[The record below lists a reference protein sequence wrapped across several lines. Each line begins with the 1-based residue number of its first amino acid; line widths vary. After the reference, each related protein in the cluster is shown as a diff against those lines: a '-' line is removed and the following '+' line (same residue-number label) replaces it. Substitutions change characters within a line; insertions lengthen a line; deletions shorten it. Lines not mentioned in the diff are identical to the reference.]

1 MATSTSGNKSVKK
14 SETKAK
20 TLSKA
25 NKKRVVKSKRAAV
38 RTASKTTLRTVKK
51 KTTAKKTAAR
61 PKVKPEGHAPHSAR
75 ITANRGEVKA
85 IASRTQF
92 LARDEDKRNWLLID
106 AKGQTVGRLASQIAN
121 ILRGKHKPTFTP
133 NNDVGDFVVVINA
146 EQLKFTSNKE
156 EKKNY
161 HYHTGFIGG
170 LKTVSAGQVR
180 EKHPERLLEFAV
192 KGMIPRN
199 PLGRRQ
205 ILKLKIYK
213 GDKHP
218 HAAQNPQAWELR
230 YDSAVVAK

>member
-1 MATSTSGNKSVKK
+1 MASTTAKK
-14 SETKAK
+14 SEKKTK

-25 NKKRVVKSKRAAV
+25 NQKKVVKSKRAAV

-51 KTTAKKTAAR
+51 KAAAKSGAR

-75 ITANRGEVKA
+75 ITAPKGKVTA

-106 AKGQTVGRLASQIAN
+106 ANGQTVGRLASQIAS
-121 ILRGKHKPTFTP
+121 ILRGKHKATFTP

-146 EQLKFTSNKE
+146 EKIKFSSAKE
-156 EKKNY
+156 TTKNY

-170 LKTVSAGQVR
+170 LKTVSATKLK
-180 EKHPERLLEFAV
+180 EKNPERILEFAV
-192 KGMIPRN
+192 KGMVPRN

-205 ILKLKIYK
+205 ILKLKIYR
-213 GDKHP
+213 GEKHP
-218 HAAQNPQAWELR
+218 HAAQNPQVWDLR
-230 YDSAVVAK
+230 YNSAAKAAK